1 MATLLGSELSAI
13 RPLLEGMYKV
23 VLSSTGPLR
32 NQRTI
37 ETVFCERVEIALP
50 ATDTFNCG
58 PNNIDLVNARQLMV
72 QIPIGSLD
80 LALESLEEY
89 GIERQG
95 ETPHAARER
104 IAAGYVELM
113 RRYPDRPVIHCM
125 NSPTGNAAI
134 GIYGMMEELETV
146 FLSYHPGGDPP
157 FQEIGRITPIF
168 TD

>member
-1 MATLLGSELSAI
+1 MATLLGSELSVI
-13 RPLLEGMYKV
+13 RPLLMGLYNV
-23 VLSSTGPLR
+23 VYSSTKPAR
-32 NQRTI
+32 NRRTI
-37 ETVFCERVEIALP
+37 RIVFCNWPEITLP
-50 ATDTFNCG
+50 ATDMFDCG
-58 PNNIDLVNARQLMV
+58 PNDIDLVNARQLMV

-89 GIERQG
+89 GIKRHG
-95 ETPHAARER
+95 ETPGAARER
-104 IAAGYVELM
+104 ISAGYVTLM
-113 RRYPDRPVIHCM
+113 RLYPDRPVIHCM
-125 NSPTGNAAI
+125 NSPTGNTAI